1 MSFLTVEFVP
11 RPKKHREF
19 LLTIQ
24 PVVEM
29 TQREQGWTSAR
40 LFHDAQD
47 RLVYLLVVDWES
59 PGHVDRYLHS
69 GLFQVLLGTASLLR
83 EQPKIRV
90 NDIPPE
96 TMRATDK
103 VKPRRG
109 TPAETPGP

>member
-24 PVVEM
+24 PLVEM
-29 TQREQGWTSAR
+29 TQQEQGCTSAR

-47 RLVYLLVVDWES
+47 PSVYLLVGDWES
-59 PGHVDRYLHS
+59 PGHVDLYLQS

-83 EQPKIRV
+83 ERPKIRV
-90 NDIPPE
+90 NGIPPE

-103 VKPRRG
+103 VREKRG
-109 TPAETPGP
+109 SATEQPGP